1 MRGGCDDQKKMLLQ
15 QEEEED
21 EAAAAKSGQ
30 NKGSCGRRRRRR
42 KDSMD
47 SPPSSSS
54 SYVYQILHLALLA
67 VIIFFFHTFSP
78 TFASVQSSF
87 KLKASTQ
94 QQFSCLL
101 AVLSA
106 ADPTLISATTFLSPT
121 SQQQQQQQL
130 PSISGSSAID
140 EQALLEFKQAVV
152 QGSGDLLASW
162 VVGGGSSSNLCSW
175 EGVVC
180 DSGGMGRVVGLLLPN
195 SALMVSY
202 LPAALGNL
210 SELAT
215 LNLSNNDFNQSHIP
229 VELSLC
235 SKLEFL
241 DLSNTNLSGS
251 IPPQLGNSLLSLK
264 VCSMHG
270 SSSGWIDTHTTTS
283 THTPTLNLQK
293 RALSYTAPHQIC
305 LSFCFNT

>member
-1 MRGGCDDQKKMLLQ
+1 MRGGCDDQKNMLLQ

-42 KDSMD
+42 RKDSMN
-47 SPPSSSS
+47 SPLSSS

-78 TFASVQSSF
+78 TFASVQSSL

-106 ADPTLISATTFLSPT
+106 ADPTLISATTFLPPT
-121 SQQQQQQQL
+121 SQQQQL

-152 QGSGDLLASW
+152 QGSGNLSSW
-162 VVGGGSSSNLCSW
+162 VVEGGSSSNLCSW

-180 DSGGMGRVVGLLLPN
+180 DPGGMGRVVGLLLPS

-215 LNLSNNDFNQSHIP
+215 LNLSNNNFNQSHIP
-229 VELSLC
+229 VELSFC

-270 SSSGWIDTHTTTS
+270 SSSGWMDTHTTTS
-283 THTPTLNLQK
+283 IHIPTLNLQK
-293 RALSYTAPHQIC
+293 LALCYTAPHQIC
-305 LSFCFNT
+305 LSFCFNA

>member
-1 MRGGCDDQKKMLLQ
+1 MRGGCDDHKKMLLQ

-30 NKGSCGRRRRRR
+30 NKGSCGRRRRR
-42 KDSMD
+42 KDSMN

-78 TFASVQSSF
+78 TFASVQSSL

-106 ADPTLISATTFLSPT
+106 ADPTLISATTFLPPT
-121 SQQQQQQQL
+121 SQQQLQQQL

-152 QGSGDLLASW
+152 QGSGNVLASW

-180 DSGGMGRVVGLLLPN
+180 DPGGMGRVVGLLLPS
-195 SALMVSY
+195 SALVVSY

-215 LNLSNNDFNQSHIP
+215 LNLSNNNFNQSHIP
-229 VELSLC
+229 VELSFC

-270 SSSGWIDTHTTTS
+270 SSSGWMDTHTPTS
-283 THTPTLNLQK
+283 THIPTLNLQK
-293 RALSYTAPHQIC
+293 LALCYTAPHQIC
-305 LSFCFNT
+305 LRFCFNT